1 MLQPKPGS
9 QIYCHELCKM
19 LEGVCGVETC
29 STRMAT
35 DLVGKAF
42 KDADPPII
50 RKRIKAAGQ
59 DTRTNVYQTFV

>member
-19 LEGVCGVETC
+19 LEDVCGVETC

-59 DTRTNVYQTFV
+59 DTRTNVY